1 MSGRFAADENG
12 QPVLTVR
19 VSFLEAANARLIT
32 FRFFDGRIVTDWAE
46 SPGKGYLTD
55 ALSSVKKQ
63 SALVGGIL
71 KRTDE
76 EVLLFRIARMLEPR
90 VVLTER

>member
-1 MSGRFAADENG
+1 M
-12 QPVLTVR
+12 
-19 VSFLEAANARLIT
+19 
-32 FRFFDGRIVTDWAE
+32 TDWAE